1 MAHDTQ
7 LESRID
13 RLIDSWGVPLTK
25 MKMFGGVGYLAHG
38 NMAFGI
44 HKDGLVVRTT
54 EEQGEELLRKPGVRV
69 FDMTG
74 RPMKNWF
81 LTSREAID
89 TEESLLKLLELGR
102 DRALTLPPK

>member
-1 MAHDTQ
+1 MAYDTE

-13 RLIDSWGVPLTK
+13 SLIGSWNVPLTK
-25 MKMFGGVGYLAHG
+25 MKMFGGVGYLAYG

-44 HKDGLVVRTT
+44 HKDGLVVRTSD
-54 EEQGEELLRKPGVRV
+54 EQGQELLREPGVRV

-89 TEESLLKLLELGR
+89 RKESLLKLLELGR
-102 DRALTLPPK
+102 DCALTLPPK